1 MTDPSTFELPP
12 VDPTAQLAP
21 GRPETLPPFDVPPT
35 SDQPAGRRRLD
46 RRAFLGLAG
55 GVGALG
61 ALGALF
67 GPRAWDALFGGDTT
81 AGGGALGQGEGSKL
95 VLLTLYGGNDGLN
108 TVIPYQN
115 PAYASARGPLAVEAS
130 SVLPLA
136 DGFGLHAGMPG
147 FKKLW
152 DAKELAIV
160 HGVGFANPNYS
171 HFESMDIWQSG
182 DTDASV
188 STGWLGRWLDGTKSS
203 PLRAIAL
210 GPTLPTALSG
220 ERVQGA
226 AIPIGPLVL
235 PGDPGEQAL
244 YAALARAGTSGAP
257 LAVEAATSDAVL
269 LQLNQRLGPI
279 LSRSTTA
286 NPLHVSDLAG
296 EAQTAASELAISDGG
311 GGRAGGDVLAVQLS
325 VVANLILAGAS
336 ADVYS
341 VELGR
346 LRHPCRPGAGAE
358 RAPVPAGRRR
368 HCVRRRTSWHPPRCA
383 HDGADLHRVRSPGR
397 GQRQRRHRPRLGQ
410 RGLRRRPLGEGRLL
424 RRAAQPDQPVRGQH
438 GLHDRLPLPLRH
450 HVRRGARDRPQAV
463 PRRVVPSSSRSSE
476 SQLLHVAHHG
486 ARTAVWWWYDSLV
499 LG

>member
-1 MTDPSTFELPP
+1 
-12 VDPTAQLAP
+12 
-21 GRPETLPPFDVPPT
+21 
-35 SDQPAGRRRLD
+35 
-46 RRAFLGLAG
+46 
-55 GVGALG
+55 
-61 ALGALF
+61 
-67 GPRAWDALFGGDTT
+67 
-81 AGGGALGQGEGSKL
+81 
-95 VLLTLYGGNDGLN
+95 
-108 TVIPYQN
+108 
-115 PAYASARGPLAVEAS
+115 
-130 SVLPLA
+130 
-136 DGFGLHAGMPG
+136 MPG

-182 DTDASV
+182 HTDASV

-296 EAQTAASELAISDGG
+296 AAQTAASELAISDGG

-341 VELGR
+341 VELGGFDT
-346 LRHPCRPGAGAE
+346 HADQ
-358 RAPVPAGRRR
+358 APEQSALL
-368 HCVRRRTSWHPPRCA
+368 SQL
-383 HDGADLHRVRSPGR
+383 DGAVTAFVDALR
-397 GQRQRRHRPRLGQ
+397 GTR
-410 RGLRRRPLGEGRLL
+410 
-424 RRAAQPDQPVRGQH
+424 
-438 GLHDRLPLPLRH
+438 
-450 HVRRGARDRPQAV
+450 
-463 PRRVVPSSSRSSE
+463 
-476 SQLLHVAHHG
+476 HG
-486 ARTAVWWWYDSLV
+486 ARTTVLIYTEFGRRVGGNASNGTDHGWANVAFAAGASVKGGFYGEPPSLTNLSEGNTVYTTDFRSLYATMFGEV
-499 LG
+499 LGVDPKPFLDGSFPQISFV

>member
-1 MTDPSTFELPP
+1 M
-12 VDPTAQLAP
+12 
-21 GRPETLPPFDVPPT
+21 
-35 SDQPAGRRRLD
+35 
-46 RRAFLGLAG
+46 
-55 GVGALG
+55 
-61 ALGALF
+61 
-67 GPRAWDALFGGDTT
+67 
-81 AGGGALGQGEGSKL
+81 
-95 VLLTLYGGNDGLN
+95 LLTLYGGNDGLN

-115 PAYASARGPLAVEAS
+115 PAYAAARGPLAVEAS

-210 GPTLPTALSG
+210 GPTLPTSLSG

-296 EAQTAASELAISDGG
+296 EAQTAASDSSHHPLFP
-311 GGRAGGDVLAVQLS
+311 
-325 VVANLILAGAS
+325 IL
-336 ADVYS
+336 
-341 VELGR
+341 LQ
-346 LRHPCRPGAGAE
+346 HPPA
-358 RAPVPAGRRR
+358 APVP
-368 HCVRRRTSWHPPRCA
+368 PR
-383 HDGADLHRVRSPGR
+383 G
-397 GQRQRRHRPRLGQ
+397 
-410 RGLRRRPLGEGRLL
+410 
-424 RRAAQPDQPVRGQH
+424 
-438 GLHDRLPLPLRH
+438 
-450 HVRRGARDRPQAV
+450 GARPASS
-463 PRRVVPSSSRSSE
+463 PSPTAG
-476 SQLLHVAHHG
+476 VAEPG
-486 ARTAVWWWYDSLV
+486 ATCWPCNSVSWRT
-499 LG
+499 